1 MVDDWEVGSD
11 ALLSTVEDQI
21 GEGAFGKVYK
31 ATLKELPPPVKD
43 QTLALLTKPGKKK
56 TTLDFPGVAV
66 AIKTLQRKFFPLML
80 KRCSRCS

>member
-56 TTLDFPGVAV
+56 TTPG
-66 AIKTLQRKFFPLML
+66 LSWS
-80 KRCSRCS
+80 CSCYQNTTA